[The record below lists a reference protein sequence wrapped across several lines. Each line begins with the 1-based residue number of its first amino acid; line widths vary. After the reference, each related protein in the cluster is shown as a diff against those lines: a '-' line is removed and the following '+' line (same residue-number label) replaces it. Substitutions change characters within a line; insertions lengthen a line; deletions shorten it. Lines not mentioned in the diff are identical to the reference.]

1 MKAIIRLAT
10 AVTLLTVLFLAPAS
24 AGNME
29 VRFGNTVVAHY
40 PDGSTTKSFYNKDG
54 TFTGKL
60 TQSGKDTD
68 TAGKWRVDGAN
79 LCITAQSTF
88 TIFEAGKERC
98 VPLNGDKVGDKWQ
111 VTTKDP
117 SGKDVTVDVT
127 IVAGR

>member
-1 MKAIIRLAT
+1 MKAITRLA
-10 AVTLLTVLFLAPAS
+10 AAAALLTTLFLAPAF

-29 VRFGNTVVAHY
+29 VRFGNTVVATY
-40 PDGSTTKSFYNKDG
+40 PDGSTTKFFYNKDG

-60 TQSGKDTD
+60 TQAGKDSN

-79 LCITAQSTF
+79 ICITAQTTF

-117 SGKDVTVDVT
+117 SGKDTTVNVT